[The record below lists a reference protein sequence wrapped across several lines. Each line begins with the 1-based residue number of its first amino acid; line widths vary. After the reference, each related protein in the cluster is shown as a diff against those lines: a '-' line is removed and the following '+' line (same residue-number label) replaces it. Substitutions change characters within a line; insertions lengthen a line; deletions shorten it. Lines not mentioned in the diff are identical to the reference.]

1 VDGDAREARD
11 GTYVTERSEVDGG
24 AKRCDDLF
32 VKQKSR
38 REPSEARDDVVR
50 VSITGLLV
58 NIFSV
63 SNSLIGSRNLS
74 PF

>member
-1 VDGDAREARD
+1 MDGE
-11 GTYVTERSEVDGG
+11 

-50 VSITGLLV
+50 VSITDLLV